1 MLHPTILSTRPTA
14 LWPSLD
20 LRSSTAGRSTV
31 SLLLPPCEATPGT
44 CPAPAQLFQR
54 PALPKH
60 SGQDRLCCFCQEE
73 GTCIKMAGWQPWL
86 SPHHHLKQLQ
96 LLPGG
101 RGGECT
107 AHRSQTPS
115 LPGSCICWMWGS
127 DCLFVLKPTES
138 ISALVLLHCWS
149 VTRSSSQGTP
159 GTPAM
164 HVTSPSLGTPG
175 GLLPFL
181 QRST

>member
-1 MLHPTILSTRPTA
+1 MEYIVFLCLKPLYCPTA
-14 LWPSLD
+14 SCYTQPFSPQDPQCCGHPWISGAALQGE
-20 LRSSTAGRSTV
+20 ATV
-31 SLLLPPCEATPGT
+31 SLLLPPCEAIPGT

-73 GTCIKMAGWQPWL
+73 GTCIKMAVWQPWL

-107 AHRSQTPS
+107 AHCSQAPS
-115 LPGSCICWMWGS
+115 LPGSCIC
-127 DCLFVLKPTES
+127 
-138 ISALVLLHCWS
+138 
-149 VTRSSSQGTP
+149 
-159 GTPAM
+159 
-164 HVTSPSLGTPG
+164 
-175 GLLPFL
+175 
-181 QRST
+181 